1 MKNPFFSAFPEDAS
15 LWIYVA
21 DRPLTAGE
29 QTRLL
34 ERLQPFFAQW
44 TAHGHRVRGEALI
57 LHDRFLLVA
66 GFVPGGALS
75 GCGIDASIQAVK
87 EAFAALS
94 VGFLSPLDVLFRDDE
109 GVLRSLPRP
118 AFRERVR
125 SGAVTAATTV
135 FDPGITSVKAL
146 REGGFEKP
154 AGRSWHAKV
163 FRIPEPVA

>member
-1 MKNPFFSAFPEDAS
+1 MKNPLFPAFPDDAS

-34 ERLQPFFAQW
+34 ERLHSFFGQW
-44 TAHGHRVRGEALI
+44 TAHGHRVQGEALI

-66 GFVPGGALS
+66 GFVPDGALS
-75 GCGIDASIQAVK
+75 GCGIDASIQTVK
-87 EAFAALS
+87 EAFTALS
-94 VGFLSPLDVLFRDDE
+94 IGFLSALDVLFRDDE
-109 GVLRSLPRP
+109 GVIRSVPRP
-118 AFRERVR
+118 TFRRLVR

-135 FDPGITSVKAL
+135 FDPSITSVKAL

>member
-1 MKNPFFSAFPEDAS
+1 MKNPPFPAFPDDAS

-21 DRPLTAGE
+21 DRALSNEE

-66 GFVPGGALS
+66 GFVPDGELS
-75 GCGIDASIQAVK
+75 GCGIDASIQAIK
-87 EAFAALS
+87 EAFAALPT
-94 VGFLSPLDVLFRDDE
+94 GFLPALDVLFRDGD
-109 GVLRSLPRP
+109 GVIRSVPRP
-118 AFRERVR
+118 VFRRLVR
-125 SGAVTAATTV
+125 SGAVTAATTI
-135 FDPGITSVKAL
+135 FDPSITTVKAL